1 MTITMTMKM
10 MFNPFNTGKIEK
22 IFEMSIIPQ
31 TLNISNLRTTSAKSI
46 NLHTIRK
53 LIKYSLEKVLVKTMF
68 TLNVFQILLFE
79 RRFVLSIAQQGT
91 GRERGNFVNFFRD
104 KTLKSVSI

>member
-1 MTITMTMKM
+1 
-10 MFNPFNTGKIEK
+10 
-22 IFEMSIIPQ
+22 MSIIPQ

-104 KTLKSVSI
+104 KTLKSVSIEASFTFIFPTT